1 MLGIVSTLIE
11 DYISLG
17 LQLNKYIDG
26 LVDAYYGPRELA
38 DKIQRSAKVAP
49 GRLVEDARQLINA
62 IDSKEPLDLSGKAY
76 DSSRA
81 AWLRGQAIGLMT
93 TSQKLAGVKVDY
105 VTEVERCYG
114 VKPRRV
120 PAEEIDDALGL
131 LESRIPGVGHLGNR
145 LNAYRSAF
153 EVPLEHLEAILM
165 DLKEVLRER
174 TLNLF
179 GLPERES
186 LEFEIVKSKPW
197 SGFNYYLGNLKSMVA
212 INADLPILSTSLAH
226 LVAHEA
232 YPGHHCEHVRK
243 EADLYRGR
251 GQLEESIFL
260 VGTPQCLIAEG
271 LADFGLEIAMGDEE
285 FSLVSEM
292 MIKRGINYPD
302 QESKELR
309 GAFETLSKVRA
320 NAAWDLHQDG
330 VPPEKVVESLEKNAL
345 LSHAR
350 AVKAVEFL
358 TDPIWRAYI
367 TCYVE
372 GFQLVRSF
380 VGLAGQVPEPI
391 RVERFKRL
399 ITEQVLPLDLSF

>member
-1 MLGIVSTLIE
+1 MLDIVSTLIE

-38 DKIQRSAKVAP
+38 AKIQGSAKVAP
-49 GRLVEDARQLINA
+49 GRLVEDARQLVNA
-62 IDSKEPLDLSGKAY
+62 IDSGEPLDSSGKTY

-93 TSQKLAGVKVDY
+93 TCQKLAGVKVDY

-120 PAEEIDDALGL
+120 SSEEVDDALGV
-131 LESRIPGVGHLGNR
+131 LERRIPGVGYLGSR
-145 LNAYRSAF
+145 LNDYRSAF
-153 EVPLEHLEAILM
+153 EVLPGDLEAILM

-174 TLNLF
+174 TLTLF
-179 GLPERES
+179 GLPEGES

-197 SGFNYYLGNLKSMVA
+197 SGFNYYLGNFKSRVA
-212 INADLPILSTSLAH
+212 VNADLPVLSTSLAH

-309 GAFETLSKVRA
+309 SAFETLSKVRA

-330 VPPEKVVESLEKNAL
+330 VHPDKVVESLEKNAL

-350 AVKAVEFL
+350 AEKAVEFL